1 MTVFPIVAGL
11 LLACAMAFILVP
23 LTRVRRTSAGTTRVT
38 HDSVNVSV
46 YRDQL
51 RELGADLA
59 AGTITQERH
68 DEAVREIERR
78 LLDDTGTA
86 SGAIERDAGEL
97 RGAGRAALFVGMAVP
112 FFAAVLYFM
121 VGTPQALLLP
131 AHTAAPGGEAEAHGP
146 DEQQVQAM
154 IERLAARLQ
163 AEPGNAQGWAMLARS
178 YAVLGRFGEA
188 AAAYAKLIALVP
200 DDAQLLA
207 DYADVLA
214 MSQGR
219 RLEGEPEKIVAKA
232 LSIDPNNVKA
242 LALAGSAAM
251 ARRDFKS
258 AIAYWERLVRVAP
271 PGSELADA
279 TRASIQEAKARAAG
293 LEAPAAAGAPGAAG
307 VASAGAPG
315 AGVTPPRAPAGSG
328 EPQGAPPARAAA
340 PGLPAAGV
348 APAGASVSGIVEI
361 APEVAAKIAPT
372 DTLFVFARA
381 AEGSRMPVAI
391 MRAQAKDLP
400 LRFTLDDR
408 SSMMAGAK
416 LSDQKTV
423 IVGARVS
430 KSGSATPQ
438 PGDLQG
444 YSAPVAPGAS
454 GLRIV
459 LSESPK

>member
-1 MTVFPIVAGL
+1 MSVFPILAGL
-11 LLACAMAFILVP
+11 LLACAMAFVLVP
-23 LTRVRRTSAGTTRVT
+23 LTRSRRTSGIAHVT

-51 RELGADLA
+51 RELAVDLN

-78 LLDDTGTA
+78 LLEDTDPKPETA
-86 SGAIERDAGEL
+86 ELHAGS
-97 RGAGRAALFVGMAVP
+97 GRAALFVGMAVP
-112 FFAAVLYFM
+112 FLAAVVYFM

-131 AHTAAPGGEAEAHGP
+131 AQTAAAPGSEAHGP

-154 IERLAARLQ
+154 IERLAARLE
-163 AEPGNAQGWAMLARS
+163 AEPANAQGWAMLGRS

-188 AAAYAKLIALVP
+188 AAAYGKLIALVP

-214 MSQGR
+214 MAQGR
-219 RLEGEPEKIVAKA
+219 RLDGEPEKIIAKA

-251 ARRDFKS
+251 AKRDYKG
-258 AIAYWERLVRVAP
+258 AVTYWERLVRVAP

-279 TRASIQEAKARAAG
+279 TRASIQEAKARATG
-293 LEAPAAAGAPGAAG
+293 IDAPAGG
-307 VASAGAPG
+307 VASA
-315 AGVTPPRAPAGSG
+315 RAPAASA
-328 EPQGAPPARAAA
+328 EPQGSPPARAAA
-340 PGLPAAGV
+340 GAPAAGMPSGAQAAGGV
-348 APAGASVSGIVEI
+348 PAGASVSGIVEI
-361 APEVAAKIAPT
+361 APGAATKIAPT

-400 LRFTLDDR
+400 LTFTLDDR
-408 SSMMAGAK
+408 SSMMAGSK

-459 LSESPK
+459 LSETTK